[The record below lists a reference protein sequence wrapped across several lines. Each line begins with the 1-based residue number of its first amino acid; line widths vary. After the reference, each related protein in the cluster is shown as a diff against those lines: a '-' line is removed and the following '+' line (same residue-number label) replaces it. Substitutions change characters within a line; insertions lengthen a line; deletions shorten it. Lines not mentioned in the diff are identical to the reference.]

1 MSSAVPS
8 PLLLLFLPSGLTVT
22 ADLSQHVVPSL
33 CFCSTSTCQV
43 PPQGFASRLQILCL
57 VFSGSTVC
65 CRAQDFEKAAT
76 MRDRELELKSQIQAI
91 TSKAKE
97 DATAEVESG
106 EGGGPTVTEADIA
119 NIVSQWT
126 GQCCC

>member
-1 MSSAVPS
+1 M
-8 PLLLLFLPSGLTVT
+8 
-22 ADLSQHVVPSL
+22 
-33 CFCSTSTCQV
+33 
-43 PPQGFASRLQILCL
+43 LCL
-57 VFSGSTVC
+57 VILRQHLNLLDYVC

-106 EGGGPTVTEADIA
+106 EGGGPMVTEADIA
-119 NIVSQWT
+119 NIVAQWT
-126 GQCCC
+126 GERCQ

>member
-1 MSSAVPS
+1 MFLAVLSVVLLCSLLAGLRSGIYCGSAVEDDAM
-8 PLLLLFLPSGLTVT
+8 LV
-22 ADLSQHVVPSL
+22 SL
-33 CFCSTSTCQV
+33 
-43 PPQGFASRLQILCL
+43 SRLAQQRQANI
-57 VFSGSTVC
+57 C

-106 EGGGPTVTEADIA
+106 EGGGPMVTEADIA
-119 NIVSQWT
+119 NIVAQWT
-126 GQCCC
+126 GERRR

>member
-1 MSSAVPS
+1 MPCLCPFLALPHSDRPTSAAGLCKRAVD
-8 PLLLLFLPSGLTVT
+8 PL
-22 ADLSQHVVPSL
+22 
-33 CFCSTSTCQV
+33 STYCQAAV
-43 PPQGFASRLQILCL
+43 NLHANL
-57 VFSGSTVC
+57 C

-106 EGGGPTVTEADIA
+106 EGGGPMVTEADIA
-119 NIVSQWT
+119 NIVAQWT
-126 GQCCC
+126 GERRR